1 MSRKTQL
8 NARFRRESINRL
20 RQMEETPDRSLYT
33 PLQEPEYHSDAQLKE
48 DVRPQKEDKDA
59 PVREHRDLLQLASRL
74 IAPKKE
80 EEATPLTEPQ
90 TAAEAASETPPA
102 AGEKPASKRAAGRKK
117 RRRFRSPQRLLLLL
131 LLALLLAL
139 IVFAC
144 AKAVWRA
151 STAGGDPNLVLIEDT
166 TLPEDIDSTLV
177 LPEEAMAALP
187 QDNDALPDEEE
198 KPLAE
203 DDGRPIVALTFDDGP
218 NPQITPRLVKYLSDR
233 GVHATF
239 FMLGARAAAY
249 PDVVRQVYE
258 AGNQICN
265 HTYDHE
271 HALTELSDE
280 ALAAQVNGTIKAI
293 IDATGEAPAYIRPPY
308 GTINAA
314 TAAKI
319 GYPMMLWTVD
329 TRDWDYRNTE
339 KVYNAIINNVY
350 DGAVVLMHDNYDT
363 TAEAAARA
371 IDTLQEQGW
380 RFVTLEE
387 YYQIRDMRPQP
398 GHVYRGSTQFI

>member
-1 MSRKTQL
+1 MSKKTQI
-8 NARFRRESINRL
+8 NAKNHKKYLKQL
-20 RQMEETPDRSLYT
+20 RQMEEAPDRSIYT
-33 PLQEPEYHSDAQLKE
+33 QLREPEYHSDAQLKE
-48 DVRPQKEDKDA
+48 DVSPERTAAKKERRS
-59 PVREHRDLLQLASRL
+59 VLQAAANL
-74 IAPKKE
+74 IASKGE
-80 EEATPLTEPQ
+80 NAGTALAEPQ
-90 TAAEAASETPPA
+90 TYAGDEETPPKKTRA
-102 AGEKPASKRAAGRKK
+102 HAKEKRQKRKK
-117 RRRFRSPQRLLLLL
+117 RQFRSPQRRLMLIILLL
-131 LLALLLAL
+131 LLALL
-139 IVFAC
+139 IFVC
-144 AKAVWRA
+144 GKAIWRSA
-151 STAGGDPNLVLIEDT
+151 TSGGDPNLVLTEDI
-166 TLPEDIDSTLV
+166 TLPDNIESAILQ
-177 LPEEAMAALP
+177 LEEAAAALP
-187 QDNDALPDEEE
+187 QEDEEQ
-198 KPLAE
+198 KAPVIAE

-249 PDVVRQVYE
+249 PDVVKQVWE
-258 AGNQICN
+258 AGNQICS
-265 HTYDHE
+265 HTYDHV
-271 HALTELSDE
+271 HPLTELSDE
-280 ALAAQVNGTIKAI
+280 NLAAQVNGTIKTIA
-293 IDATGEAPAYIRPPY
+293 DATGEIPKYIRPPY